1 MSLTLTLT
9 SPPRRLHATLTSS
22 THARRGRHAREH
34 ATHYRVHL
42 SKRRAGGPTCARCTG
57 ARRVRFEDR
66 CAYAVYDVATG
77 KVVEEGVAEVDF
89 VGGKEVGFL
98 WSADDTDDTVWEIEE
113 EEEIGGERDR
123 VVEELIREIEDEGEG
138 AADGGGKDARE

>member
-1 MSLTLTLT
+1 M
-9 SPPRRLHATLTSS
+9 
-22 THARRGRHAREH
+22 
-34 ATHYRVHL
+34 
-42 SKRRAGGPTCARCTG
+42 
-57 ARRVRFEDR
+57 RFEDR